1 MEKPLAT
8 LTLEPNQPQQLADWL
23 QGQRPDHCIVG
34 ATGHMTE
41 ALDACVR
48 RVTRGQVVYLD
59 HTTPIPIRNAYA
71 TPATL
76 GPDRLAA
83 AVAGWYAGGCRRPV
97 LIIDSGTAITYDF
110 VSADGTFLGG
120 NISANAALR
129 LWALHQQTARL
140 PLLSLPSAADEEAS
154 SPLSHADNPDALL
167 GHTTTEALRNGA
179 LLAIRYEAEGYMREF
194 LLKYP
199 NLLIIH
205 TGGMQ
210 IAFEKKLKSRIF
222 AAQNLVLEGLNLI
235 MRHIL
240 QTKAQ

>member
-8 LTLEPNQPQQLADWL
+8 KTLEANRPEELTSWL
-23 QGQRPDHCIVG
+23 QGQRPDYTIVG
-34 ATGHMTE
+34 ATGHMTD
-41 ALDACVR
+41 ALVACLKG
-48 RVTRGQVVYLD
+48 VTNRDVIFLD
-59 HTTPIPIRNAYA
+59 SNTPIPIRNAYH
-71 TPATL
+71 TPETL

-83 AVAGWYAGGCRRPV
+83 AVAGWYAGGCARPV
-97 LIIDSGTAITYDF
+97 LIIDSGTALTYDF
-110 VSADGTFLGG
+110 VSADGTYLGG
-120 NISANAALR
+120 NISANARLR
-129 LWALHQQTARL
+129 LLALSEHTARL
-140 PLLSLPSAADEEAS
+140 PLVTLSPRDIESYGRQCLE
-154 SPLSHADNPDALL
+154 NTPDSLL
-167 GHTTTEALRNGA
+167 GRSTEEALRNGA

-222 AAQNLVLEGLNLI
+222 AAQNLVLEGLNLV